1 MNDVKKLYEL
11 WLEKT
16 KGDEQTHAELLS
28 IEGNDDEI
36 LDRFYKNRL

>member
-1 MNDVKKLYEL
+1 MSFGSR
-11 WLEKT
+11 KT

-36 LDRFYKNRL
+36 LDRFYKKS